1 MSFLSNLRKVLHLGG
16 NESKKKKVFNN
27 IRMECDP
34 EEYWDIVGEL
44 GDGAFGKVYKMLIE
58 YCDGGALDS
67 IMVELEKPLTEPQI
81 AYVCQHMCRG
91 LSFLHQNKIIH
102 RDLKAG
108 NVLLTMEGGVKLAD
122 FGVSAKNKSTL
133 QKHDT
138 FIGTPYWMA
147 PEVVL
152 CETFRDNPY
161 DFKVDIWSLGI
172 TLIEFAQMEPPNHEM
187 SPMRVLLKIQKSD
200 PPKLDLPS
208 KWSRN
213 FNEFIA
219 KALVKDPTQR
229 PTADD
234 LLLLPFISG
243 ELDSKPIRDLLLE
256 YKAEVVEEVEVIEE
270 ENETVKAR
278 TNEVLERR
286 LSHDKGPAPP
296 PPAAASPPAASPP
309 PASPTPEPAVTG
321 PVSPIEASMPPLA
334 IKPSKSAK
342 PPSPP
347 PEPATSPAPDVN
359 EEPIVPLLRRQS
371 AAEFRPAEVEVN
383 EEPERIVATPTS
395 TPDIISSNI
404 AKELRANVDDVDREQ
419 TERGRPVSVMGI
431 GSVGGEEVNGSW
443 TTSRARS
450 SSASNRNRRR
460 PAPPPL
466 SEEVIKTL
474 AKPAAPPVADAKK
487 ATTVRIGDEQQEL
500 LISQEA
506 LESNVTV
513 VTTMHPPVLHIHPPP
528 ATPASAVPAP
538 VRPTPSQV
546 VIVSNENNKT
556 LVSELIALTED
567 DSLALN
573 SSENRATSII
583 VDGGATPSRAK
594 ISDEPDHKTSKGAS
608 PAHPVNGQPP
618 TPADTDEVYIVVNN
632 STNMQKVNK

>member
-108 NVLLTMEGGVKLAD
+108 NVLLTMEGGVKL
-122 FGVSAKNKSTL
+122 GELIRHISA
-133 QKHDT
+133 
-138 FIGTPYWMA
+138 
-147 PEVVL
+147 
-152 CETFRDNPY
+152 
-161 DFKVDIWSLGI
+161 VDIWSLGI

-270 ENETVKAR
+270 ENETVRAR

-309 PASPTPEPAVTG
+309 PASPTPELAVTG
-321 PVSPIEASMPPLA
+321 PVSPTGEASMPPLS
-334 IKPSKSAK
+334 IKPSKTLK